1 MKNEKRIEMSFIEK
15 LRELKY
21 IYREDIKDKVTL
33 EENFRNHFQEL
44 NRVRL
49 SDSEFARLKESIIT
63 PDVFSAA
70 KILRETNTFKRDDDT
85 PLQFTLVNTADW
97 CKNEYEVINQLR
109 INTDNSHH
117 RYDVIILINGIPVVQ
132 IELKSL
138 QITPKRAMEQI
149 VEYKNDQGNGFTN
162 SLLCFMQ
169 LFIVSNESNTY
180 YFANNN
186 KEHFVFNA
194 DESFLPVYQL
204 ADKDNKKITHLH
216 DFSEMLLRKCALGK
230 LLSKYMVLIASEQK
244 MMIMRPYQIYAVTAI
259 MDCIEQNRGNGYIWH
274 TTGSG
279 KTLTSFKASTLLK
292 DNRNIAKCLFVV
304 DRKDLDRQTREEF
317 NKFQEGCVEENT
329 NTETLVKRLISEDY
343 RDKVIVTTIQ
353 KFGLALDDDSKR
365 NREKKKRGEL
375 TYRERL
381 APLKDKRIVIIFDEC
396 HRSQFGEN
404 HKAIKNF
411 FPKAQLFGFTG
422 TPIFEENATYKQ
434 IDGTIGSYTTT
445 KDIFEKELHA
455 YTITNAIDDRN
466 VLRFHIDY
474 FKPENDRD
482 TWKVNEEQQ
491 KRAVVQTILSKH
503 DIVTNGRRYNA
514 ILATASINDA
524 IKYYKLFKEEQQKF
538 VCADGNE
545 FRLLNIA
552 CVFSPPAEGNK
563 DIQQIQEELPQEKED
578 NKKEPDKK
586 KKALTCIIK
595 DYNEQY
601 GTSHDINNFDGYYQD
616 VQQRMK
622 DQKYT
627 NMDYPHE
634 NKIDIVI
641 VVDMLLTGFD
651 SKYLNTLYVDKNL
664 KYHGLIQAF
673 SRTNRIL
680 NDTKPYGNILDFR
693 NQVDEVNNA
702 IALFS
707 GEENS
712 KRAKE
717 IWLVDPAPKVVKKL
731 DKAVSELEK
740 FMKSQGLECKPE
752 EVSNL
757 KGDSARCE
765 FANKFKEIQRLKTQL
780 EQYTELE
787 DKHAA
792 KIEELLPED
801 TLRAFRGAYIDVA
814 QRIKSEQGKNSENRN
829 LEIDQFDFEFVLF
842 SSAIIDYDYIM
853 ALIAKYTQ
861 SDPKKQKMSKEQLI
875 GKLSA
880 TSNLLDERKDIIE
893 YIESL
898 QTGMALDENEI
909 KIGYQKFKEQKNN
922 NEIIAIAEKH
932 GVGMKDLQTFIQ
944 EIIDRMIFD
953 GEKLSDLLISL
964 DLSWR
969 ERTQKELDLMDD
981 LIPLLKNLA
990 NGREIVGLN
999 AYE

>member
-1 MKNEKRIEMSFIEK
+1 MKNEKQIELSFIEK
-15 LRELKY
+15 LKELKY
-21 IYREDIKDKVTL
+21 IYREDIKDKTSL

-49 SDSEFARLKESIIT
+49 SDSEFARLKESIVT

-85 PLQFTLVNTADW
+85 PLQYTLVNTNDW

-109 INTDNSHH
+109 INTQNSHH
-117 RYDVIILINGIPVVQ
+117 RYDVIILINGIPIVQ

-149 VEYKNDQGNGFTN
+149 VNYKNDPGNGFTN

-186 KEHFVFNA
+186 KEHFAFDA
-194 DESFLPVYQL
+194 DERFLPVYQF

-216 DFSEMLLRKCALGK
+216 DFSEAVLRKCALGE
-230 LLSKYMVLIASEQK
+230 LISKYMVLVASERK
-244 MMIMRPYQIYAVTAI
+244 LMIMRPYQIFAVKAI

-329 NTETLVKRLISEDY
+329 NTETLVKRLVSEDY

-353 KFGLALDDDSKR
+353 KLGLALDDGKR
-365 NREKKKRGEL
+365 NREKRKKGEL
-375 TYRERL
+375 TYKERL
-381 APLKDKRIVIIFDEC
+381 APLKDKRIAIIFDEC

-411 FPKAQLFGFTG
+411 FPKAQIFGFTG

-434 IDGTIGSYTTT
+434 IDGTIGSYMTT

-455 YTITNAIDDRN
+455 YTITHAIDDGN

-474 FKPENDRD
+474 FRPQNDRD
-482 TWKVNEEQQ
+482 ISKANEAQQ
-491 KRAVVQTILSKH
+491 KRAVMKTILSKH
-503 DIVTNGRRYNA
+503 DAVTNGRRYNA
-514 ILATASINDA
+514 ILAAASINDA
-524 IKYYKLFKEEQQKF
+524 IEYYELFKEEQQKI
-538 VCADGNE
+538 VGSGDGN
-545 FRLLNIA
+545 FRPLNIA

-563 DIQQIQEELPQEKED
+563 DIQQIQEDLPQEKED
-578 NKKEPDKK
+578 NKKEPEKK
-586 KKALTCIIK
+586 KKALMGIIK
-595 DYNEQY
+595 DYNEKY
-601 GTSHDINNFDGYYQD
+601 ETSHDINNFDGYYQD
-616 VQQRMK
+616 IQQRIK
-622 DQKYT
+622 DQKYPNT
-627 NMDYPHE
+627 DYPHK
-634 NKIDIVI
+634 NKIDITI

-651 SKYLNTLYVDKNL
+651 SKYLNTLYIDKNL

-673 SRTNRIL
+673 SRTNRVL

-693 NQVDEVNNA
+693 NQSDEVDKA

-707 GEENS
+707 GENNS

-717 IWLVDPAPKVVKKL
+717 IWLVEPAPKVVEKL

-740 FMKSQGLECKPE
+740 FMESQGLECKPE

-765 FANKFKEIQRLKTQL
+765 FVNRFKEIQRLKTQL
-780 EQYTELE
+780 DQYTEIE
-787 DKHAA
+787 DKDAA

-801 TLRAFRGAYIDVA
+801 TLRAFRGVYIDVA
-814 QRIKSEQGKNSENRN
+814 QRLKAEQGKELEKRNSEIEQ
-829 LEIDQFDFEFVLF
+829 LDFEFVLF

-861 SDPKKQKMSKEQLI
+861 SEPKKQKMSKEQLI
-875 GKLSA
+875 GMLYA
-880 TSNLLDERKDIIE
+880 TSNFLDEREDIVE
-893 YIESL
+893 YIKSL
-898 QTGMALDENEI
+898 QVGVALNEI
-909 KIGYQKFKEQKNN
+909 EIKEGYQKFRKQKNSQ
-922 NEIIAIAEKH
+922 EINVIAEKY
-932 GVGMKDLQTFIQ
+932 GIEIQSLQAFIQ

-953 GEKLSDLLISL
+953 GEKLSDLLAPL

-969 ERTQKELDLMDD
+969 ERTQKELDLMAD
-981 LIPLLKNLA
+981 LIPLLKKLA
-990 NGREIVGLN
+990 DGREIAGLN